1 MTNKVLK
8 TSLIFI
14 SIVFIASCSAEMSH
28 SHHSQHSHHS
38 SHYAG
43 EEKRVIKSLSADDV
57 ATLKQGGGWGLA
69 KVGELNGYPGAIH
82 VLEMESEIALTSEQ
96 KENIQDLYKA
106 MNAEAVVLGEKFVEL
121 EKALSNSFSSKNI
134 NHSILE
140 QQLSEIGQVRASLRL
155 VHLKAHLETP
165 NILTKE
171 QISLYNKLR
180 GYSSNAPCSNIPKG
194 HSVEMWKKHNGCL

>member
-57 ATLKQGGGWGLA
+57 ATLKQGG
-69 KVGELNGYPGAIH
+69 
-82 VLEMESEIALTSEQ
+82 EMESEIALTSEQ